1 MTFYFK
7 HIALWMKNGAVRTL
21 DFEPSKINVITGGS
35 NTGKT
40 ALLDIIDYCLFAS
53 TAEISESVINENVTW
68 YGIVIHINGKDY
80 TICRGALVSRVVS
93 KDYYISSVGLI
104 PDEPD
109 VNIDESSLKLLF
121 EAEFGID
128 GSIRVPFGGSF
139 LQANSKFSF
148 RYFLMFNT
156 ISQDTIT
163 NSSVFFDKQDQG
175 RYREALDRI
184 FDLAIGVNT
193 IENIIAK
200 ERKVE
205 LARKLR
211 SLERKR
217 DRVTGKK
224 VAFEQ
229 ELNAI
234 IRQAKEYGL
243 IPESGDVDTSLRAL
257 RQAIAEFS
265 DSLIE
270 NPTTEVAELQQQV
283 QKSKLVIRN
292 LQRLNLGYRR
302 YKATLK
308 NNADSLK
315 PLEYLAA
322 KNSELVQTS
331 IFAELIGALTKD
343 LEEIKGDIKSRTAI
357 ERNIDELI
365 ETERRK
371 IEAAQ
376 ETLAISALKLRVF
389 KSEREKHFF
398 MGKVASQLDLYVEPI
413 EESDGG
419 MEEEIRSIT
428 EELGEILIVDVDE
441 QRVMAVRLLE
451 EFIGGYIELVGD
463 VLENYSSYLPQFN
476 LRKKTL
482 SLRKP
487 RTDYVDSIGSSSN
500 HLFLHLFLF
509 LGLHDLMKAKQVP
522 FVPPFLI
529 IDQPSRPYWGGK
541 GDGAEEGALKTG
553 DEEKIRKAFE
563 LLDSFTENFQ
573 KIYNEGF
580 QMIVLEHVPSG
591 YWEGLPHVHCVE
603 EFVGGNAL
611 IRPSDMQSDAIEDIQ
626 L

>member
-21 DFEPSKINVITGGS
+21 NFEPGKINVITGGS

-53 TAEISESVINENVTW
+53 TAGISESVINENISW

-93 KDYYISSVGLI
+93 NNYHFSSVGLI
-104 PDEPD
+104 PEKPD
-109 VNIDESSLKLLF
+109 VNIDESSLKLLL
-121 EAEFGID
+121 EADFGID
-128 GSIRVPFGGSF
+128 KNIRVPFGGRF
-139 LQANSKFSF
+139 LQADSKFSF

-163 NSSVFFDKQDQG
+163 NSSVFFDKQDKG

-200 ERKVE
+200 ERKAE
-205 LARKLR
+205 LARRLKT
-211 SLERKR
+211 LERKS
-217 DRVTGKK
+217 DRLAGKK
-224 VAFEQ
+224 AVFEQ

-243 IPESGDVDTSLRAL
+243 IPESDDVDTALEAL
-257 RQAIAEFS
+257 RHAISEFS
-265 DSLIE
+265 NSLLE
-270 NPTTEVAELQQQV
+270 NPTTKVAEIQQQV
-283 QKSKLVIRN
+283 NKSKLIIRN
-292 LQRLNLGYRR
+292 LQRLNIGYKR

-308 NNADSLK
+308 NSADSLK
-315 PLEYLAA
+315 PLVYLES
-322 KNSELVQTS
+322 KKSELVQTS
-331 IFAELIGALTKD
+331 IFAELIESLSKD
-343 LEEIKGDIKSRTAI
+343 LQEIKGDIINRTAI

-371 IEAAQ
+371 IENAQ
-376 ETLAISALKLRVF
+376 ETLAISAHELRVF
-389 KSEREKHFF
+389 NSEREKHFF
-398 MGKVASQLDLYVEPI
+398 MGKVASQLDLYVEPADK
-413 EESDGG
+413 SDDGLDDD
-419 MEEEIRSIT
+419 IRSIS
-428 EELGEILIVDVDE
+428 EELNQISVEDVDE
-441 QRVMAVRLLE
+441 QRVMAIRLLE
-451 EFIGGYIELVGD
+451 EFIDSYIKLVGS
-463 VLENYSSYLPQFN
+463 VLENYSNYLPQFD
-476 LRKKTL
+476 LKKKTL

-487 RTDYVDSIGSSSN
+487 RTDFVDSIGSSSN

-509 LGLHDLMKAKQVP
+509 LGLHELMKARQVP

-541 GDGAEEGALKTG
+541 GDGKEEGTLKTG
-553 DEEKIRKAFE
+553 DEEKIRRAFE
-563 LLDSFTENFQ
+563 LLDYFTENIQ
-573 KIYNEGF
+573 KTYNEGF
-580 QMIVLEHVPSG
+580 QMIVLEHVPSN
-591 YWEGLPHVHCVE
+591 YWAGLQHVHCVE

-611 IRPSDMQSDAIEDIQ
+611 IRASDMQSDATMDI
-626 L
+626 